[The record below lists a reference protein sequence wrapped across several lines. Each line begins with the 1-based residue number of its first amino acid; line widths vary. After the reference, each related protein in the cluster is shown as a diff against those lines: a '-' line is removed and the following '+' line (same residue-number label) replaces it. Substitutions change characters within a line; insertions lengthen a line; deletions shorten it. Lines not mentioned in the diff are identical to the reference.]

1 MFSVLRYLF
10 VAVLAACILS
20 GVPASAQMPSK
31 AEMRQQMLE
40 AGMTPEQ
47 VETAM
52 EAVASFMP
60 PPEAISTAG
69 VTQKP
74 MLPCED
80 ENENRICD
88 EDEDNPE
95 TIQCL
100 QTYVNIV
107 EREAQESYGDELG
120 KNALRVAQTCSTAVI
135 GGTMYYGYPGGPDA
149 GGEGGKAW
157 YTDMDKMLPISGYWK
172 NVIAYARHIYGPG
185 PDMPDFDE
193 SNFDFARI
201 DEIMA
206 GLPPALQSMLSPDA
220 AENIEEI
227 SKPIHKIQSQFT
239 KNVKLSAAALVRDIG
254 QVFSIKRFV
263 LNLRRNLRVI
273 SND

>member
-1 MFSVLRYLF
+1 
-10 VAVLAACILS
+10 
-20 GVPASAQMPSK
+20 
-31 AEMRQQMLE
+31 
-40 AGMTPEQ
+40 
-47 VETAM
+47 
-52 EAVASFMP
+52 
-60 PPEAISTAG
+60 
-69 VTQKP
+69 
-74 MLPCED
+74 
-80 ENENRICD
+80 
-88 EDEDNPE
+88 
-95 TIQCL
+95 
-100 QTYVNIV
+100 
-107 EREAQESYGDELG
+107 
-120 KNALRVAQTCSTAVI
+120 
-135 GGTMYYGYPGGPDA
+135 
-149 GGEGGKAW
+149 
-157 YTDMDKMLPISGYWK
+157 
-172 NVIAYARHIYGPG
+172 
-185 PDMPDFDE
+185 MPDFDE